1 MPEGGEP
8 QLKLILCL
16 SMLHKQLYIDH
27 MPTFYS
33 EIHYCEDEQQYEYMF
48 LKKEKQNIEHR
59 GKLKKNQKN
68 NNVLVYFLS
77 NKQTTE
83 FVLVCGVFLNSFK
96 IDQKQI
102 RNGCVLGTNA
112 EFVDMIFKEGNA
124 SALALLL
131 TIDPEA

>member
-1 MPEGGEP
+1 MN
-8 QLKLILCL
+8 
-16 SMLHKQLYIDH
+16 SN
-27 MPTFYS
+27 TNVF
-33 EIHYCEDEQQYEYMF
+33 F
-48 LKKEKQNIEHR
+48 KEKKTKYTTPWEI
-59 GKLKKNQKN
+59 KKNQKN

-112 EFVDMIFKEGNA
+112 EFVDIFKEGNA

-131 TIDPEA
+131 THDPEA